1 MQTWIDL
8 GVCDLFTPLNSSMV
22 AHDKKSALLLD
33 DLVTASSPPEDFVVC
48 TPTPLVLFDSG
59 KLKTVTLVQ
68 LGRNVSS

>member
-1 MQTWIDL
+1 
-8 GVCDLFTPLNSSMV
+8 MV
-22 AHDKKSALLLD
+22 ADDIKSALLLD
-33 DLVTASSPPEDFVVC
+33 DLIAASFSPKDFVVC